1 MSILDGV
8 QKVLTLFG
16 TGAIDLSFSEVA
28 ARLALPRS
36 TASRLLNQMHAY
48 QLLDQDVATRRYR
61 PGALLSA
68 AVNPRVPTTPLDDAC
83 SAALDRLCEA
93 SGLTTYLCAL
103 SGADTVVLK
112 RLNGAHPLQVLSQPG
127 AQRPASYTAVGRA
140 LLARLSD
147 AEFIAT
153 FGDDTR
159 APLPTTGRDTPR
171 TVAALRKRVAQAHA
185 ARLAVAIDESM
196 PGVGAVG
203 AAVRDPAT
211 QALRGLCVTFLS
223 FQVDPSTITALRTL
237 VLGEVGALGRQ
248 LGDPYWAT

>member
-16 TGAIDLSFSEVA
+16 TGATDLSFSEVA

-48 QLLDQDVATRRYR
+48 QLLDQDAATRRYR

-68 AVNPRVPTTPLDDAC
+68 AVNARAATTPLDDAC
-83 SAALDRLCEA
+83 CAALERMCEA
-93 SGLTTYLCAL
+93 SGLTSYLCTL
-103 SGADTVVLK
+103 MGAESVVLQ
-112 RLNGAHPLQVLSQPG
+112 RINGAHPLQVLSQRG
-127 AQRPASYTAVGRA
+127 ARRQASYTAVGRA
-140 LLARLSD
+140 LLARLSEEEFLAAFGSD
-147 AEFIAT
+147 A
-153 FGDDTR
+153 R
-159 APLPTTGRDTPR
+159 AALPTTGRDTPG
-171 TVAALRKRVAQAHA
+171 TVADLRERVQQAHA
-185 ARLAVAIDESM
+185 SRYAVAIDESM
-196 PGVGAVG
+196 PGVGAVA

-211 QALRGLCVTFLS
+211 QELRGLCLTFLS
-223 FQVDPSTITALRTL
+223 FQVNPSTVDALRAL

>member
-16 TGAIDLSFSEVA
+16 TGATDLSFSEVA

-36 TASRLLNQMHAY
+36 TASRLLNQMQSY
-48 QLLDQDVATRRYR
+48 RLLDQDAVTRRYR

-68 AVNPRVPTTPLDDAC
+68 AVNPQVVTTPLDDAC
-83 SAALDRLCEA
+83 NAALDRLCEA
-93 SGLTTYLCAL
+93 SGLTSYLCTL
-103 SGADTVVLK
+103 GGAETVVLK

-147 AEFIAT
+147 AEFIDT